1 MTTPKPHPL
10 LKRPLFFIQRVPSN
24 VHHDDLL
31 QIFPDFATNATVTL
45 TQASS
50 RRSKPGDQVARVSF
64 PDLETAEK
72 VMALLRSRTMP
83 TTTRSINFCLREKSF
98 PIKPRPVVTPRL
110 FRYQSSDLTRS
121 VIYDILR
128 PFGPVFSICVE
139 EQQSAAS
146 VVFWNEEDANA
157 AVESLSK
164 WRTEGGAQLWPVDTR
179 DPQSSEPSDETPLDT
194 TSAQGADIPA
204 PNSVPGPSRPP
215 KPTVYGPCRVFCTF
229 LPLQLDDAEFRK
241 IFEEFGHVISTELHQ
256 RRKYGHGI
264 VTFQNR
270 EDARRAV
277 NILNGSRLMK
287 KRITVRL
294 ERQDV
299 DGVDQSINFEY
310 QGEQSFD
317 EARTSQAQP
326 DQDSSGFSRPDVTL
340 SPTDSQ
346 ATLADPSFA
355 DIGVPPR
362 PSYSGAAP
370 APLPRPTTTKD
381 ADNHQ
386 EPSITVD
393 KLSHLLSQT
402 WKSEADKLRSELT
415 ELQARERKL
424 AEDWAK
430 ESKEKQKQQEKK
442 TKDRE
447 EIEKLKKQNEQ
458 LKQENTRLEKQL
470 GLKVEAEKRE
480 KENVDKAQQEIYK
493 LRVEVASHRN
503 REEELEEQVECLTEE
518 LGMVQ
523 EENTVLRGEATSFGR
538 QEDELVE
545 KIADLTEE
553 LQENKDI
560 QEGMKSKI
568 AELDRQLR
576 LSESRRKVLEL
587 EADRPKWEEAKRKRE
602 AAERLE
608 REKEEQRKQRQKEL
622 DEAKRRMQELERKE
636 REEKER
642 KRAAEEQRRREE
654 EARER
659 AAKEQKRREEEAR
672 ERAAEEQKRREEE
685 KRKKEEEGR
694 KTRELFEE
702 LKGIAWKQATETE
715 VWRCQLRDRKWM
727 SLRWDTDSA
736 LSRFKL
742 IMDEFGQAIFSTSKP
757 MTILSIPWPVL
768 KSPFQFF
775 TVEDVQWDS
784 VEKFFE
790 AIRQKV
796 TLSEYKALVERSH
809 KMFHP
814 DRWRS
819 RNLLSS
825 VMLEDERRSLERAG
839 NIVSQALTPIWRNSR
854 G

>member
-1 MTTPKPHPL
+1 LIT
-10 LKRPLFFIQRVPSN
+10 LF
-24 VHHDDLL
+24 
-31 QIFPDFATNATVTL
+31 
-45 TQASS
+45 
-50 RRSKPGDQVARVSF
+50 K
-64 PDLETAEK
+64 
-72 VMALLRSRTMP
+72 
-83 TTTRSINFCLREKSF
+83 
-98 PIKPRPVVTPRL
+98 
-110 FRYQSSDLTRS
+110 
-121 VIYDILR
+121 
-128 PFGPVFSICVE
+128 
-139 EQQSAAS
+139 
-146 VVFWNEEDANA
+146 
-157 AVESLSK
+157 
-164 WRTEGGAQLWPVDTR
+164 
-179 DPQSSEPSDETPLDT
+179 
-194 TSAQGADIPA
+194 
-204 PNSVPGPSRPP
+204 
-215 KPTVYGPCRVFCTF
+215 
-229 LPLQLDDAEFRK
+229 
-241 IFEEFGHVISTELHQ
+241 
-256 RRKYGHGI
+256 
-264 VTFQNR
+264 
-270 EDARRAV
+270 
-277 NILNGSRLMK
+277 
-287 KRITVRL
+287 
-294 ERQDV
+294 
-299 DGVDQSINFEY
+299 NFEY

-326 DQDSSGFSRPDVTL
+326 DQDSSGFSQPDVTL

-346 ATLADPSFA
+346 ATLAESSFA
-355 DIGVPPR
+355 DIGVPPK

-370 APLPRPTTTKD
+370 APPPRPTATKD

-393 KLSHLLSQT
+393 KLSHLLFQT
-402 WKSEADKLRSELT
+402 WKDEADKLRSELT

-424 AEDWAK
+424 AKDWAK

-470 GLKVEAEKRE
+470 GLKVEAERRE
-480 KENVDKAQQEIYK
+480 KENVDKAQQEIHK

-503 REEELEEQVECLTEE
+503 REEELEEQVEYLTEE

-523 EENTVLRGEATSFGR
+523 EENTVLRDEATSFGR

-545 KIADLTEE
+545 KLADLTEE

-659 AAKEQKRREEEAR
+659 AAKEQKRREEE
-672 ERAAEEQKRREEE
+672 

-694 KTRELFEE
+694 KTGELFEE

-715 VWRCQLRDRKWM
+715 VWRCQLRDRSKWM

-814 DRWRS
+814 DIRKKFK
-819 RNLLSS
+819 LLSDAI
-825 VMLEDERRSLERAG
+825 E
-839 NIVSQALTPIWRNSR
+839 TW
-854 G
+854 